1 MRRKSIM
8 PLSRAISIKYLF
20 DLIKLG
26 RPNSYGMM
34 IHESGAFF
42 AREFSDGKANGK
54 GHLVLKDSS
63 YYHG

>member
-1 MRRKSIM
+1 MS
-8 PLSRAISIKYLF
+8 LSGAISIKYLF
-20 DLIKLG
+20 NLVKLG
-26 RPNSYGMM
+26 RHNGYGTM
-34 IHESGAFF
+34 IYESGEFF